1 MSVITA
7 HEVLNFWFNEI
18 SPEKWWLKD
27 SSFDQEIKQRFINVH
42 STANQAELFTWR
54 KTPEGRLAEIIVL
67 DQFSRNIYRDKPKSF
82 ASDSLA
88 LVLAQEAIALGVD
101 MEVTENQRSFFY
113 LPFMHSESMVIHQQ
127 ALALYEKLGNANS
140 LSFEI
145 KHFEIIKKFGRY
157 PHRNTIL
164 GRLSTSDEV
173 NFLQQPN
180 SSF

>member
-1 MSVITA
+1 MVTA
-7 HEVLNFWFNEI
+7 NEVLNFWFDEI

-27 SSFDQEIKQRFINVH
+27 LTFDQEIKQRFINVH
-42 STANQAELFTWR
+42 SAANIAELFTWR
-54 KTPEGRLAEIIVL
+54 ETPQGRLAEIIVL
-67 DQFSRNIYRDKPKSF
+67 DQFSRNIYRDTPKSF

-88 LVLAQEAIALGVD
+88 LVLAQEAIALGID

-127 ALALYEKLGNANS
+127 ALVLYEKLGNANS
-140 LSFEI
+140 LAFEI

-164 GRLSTSDEV
+164 GRPSTTDEV